1 MANSSMKSIMD
12 IILAPHLQRSQEDN
26 RPIVVMTCGL
36 AGPSSPTHSL
46 HMNTLTSSGSGKTTL
61 AKAIQST
68 YPSYHRLSGD
78 EMIYQKHGIYG
89 IDYEASPT
97 LYAQYQ
103 AEKDE
108 VYLSTFRT
116 LLAQKE
122 DVILE
127 RSFYAKDDRDEFQA
141 MAERA
146 GAKVV
151 LVHLKAQ
158 GEQGKRVLWERI
170 CKRSEGVKT
179 ADSALDISRELFEMY
194 WNGFEDPVDE
204 GEIVV
209 DIL

>member
-1 MANSSMKSIMD
+1 
-12 IILAPHLQRSQEDN
+12 
-26 RPIVVMTCGL
+26 
-36 AGPSSPTHSL
+36 
-46 HMNTLTSSGSGKTTL
+46 
-61 AKAIQST
+61 
-68 YPSYHRLSGD
+68 
-78 EMIYQKHGIYG
+78 MIYQKHGIYG
-89 IDYEASPT
+89 IDYKASPT

-127 RSFYAKDDRDEFQA
+127 RSFYAKDDRDEFRA

-179 ADSALDISRELFEMY
+179 ADSALDISIELFEMY

-209 DIL
+209 DVL